1 MSGSINTNST
11 SSLDQVMSSID
22 MGPTDSL
29 SFMYAQL
36 QLAQASICKDQSLE
50 MMDKIQD
57 NQAKQQ
63 EVAGMIEEARMLQ
76 SHSEQLADNE
86 TWPITL
92 DGITYEK
99 SDVNLPYGSI
109 AMSDELLN
117 QFEKYDI
124 VATSPGDTDRHDSEE
139 WDVLIVSLTN
149 YQETLSTSTQTD
161 MVLLQD
167 FMGQYNSYIQGAN
180 KAATDGVQ
188 TLQSILTR

>member
-1 MSGSINTNST
+1 MSNTINSNST

-63 EVAGMIEEARMLQ
+63 EVADMIAEARTLQ
-76 SHSEQLADNE
+76 QEAEASEGCTGMSTEMIAFYDANGISYDTTGSDTIHS
-86 TWPITL
+86 
-92 DGITYEK
+92 
-99 SDVNLPYGSI
+99 
-109 AMSDELLN
+109 
-117 QFEKYDI
+117 
-124 VATSPGDTDRHDSEE
+124 SEE
-139 WDVLIVSLTN
+139 WEYNIQSLTN

>member
-1 MSGSINTNST
+1 MSNTVTPNST

-36 QLAQASICKDQSLE
+36 QLAQASICIDTTTMNLS
-50 MMDKIQD
+50 
-57 NQAKQQ
+57 
-63 EVAGMIEEARMLQ
+63 
-76 SHSEQLADNE
+76 E
-86 TWPITL
+86 TWDVAIT
-92 DGITYEK
+92 
-99 SDVNLPYGSI
+99 
-109 AMSDELLN
+109 
-117 QFEKYDI
+117 
-124 VATSPGDTDRHDSEE
+124 
-139 WDVLIVSLTN
+139 SLTN